1 MESAATK
8 LPTATSNLLLKSS
21 RSKEKKIKF
30 RGYCAA
36 ILMNIILKLQ
46 ERSPFKKKKKERS
59 PVKLLVVR

>member
-8 LPTATSNLLLKSS
+8 LSTATSNLLLRTS

-36 ILMNIILKLQ
+36 IFMNIISKLQ
-46 ERSPFKKKKKERS
+46 ERS

>member
-36 ILMNIILKLQ
+36 IFMNIISKLQ
-46 ERSPFKKKKKERS
+46 ERS